1 MTIKAPPAPGFLS
14 STAAMIRLS
23 FLRTLRGR
31 KLRVAAVATFVVVLF
46 PAVVALVSEDAEPVA
61 IVTGG
66 LDWGFFRLLVFLL
79 PLLFTSGTIGD
90 EVQARTLHF
99 LAMRPMQRA
108 SIALGK
114 YIVGTGS
121 ALAILWIGIL
131 LLHVVGYATAPSE
144 MIEQIGA
151 TARAGGAASFL
162 LVTYC
167 AIALFWGTL
176 VPEAG
181 AMLTIMWLGFIEWFG
196 MLLPGYFRFMSM
208 SHFARELGGIERAG
222 LDHVDAGSR
231 TISLVF
237 DVELQWCALTIGV
250 ELVVFLGLALLIMQT
265 AQLRFG
271 KA

>member
-1 MTIKAPPAPGFLS
+1 MSTQAPAVPGFGS

-31 KLRVAAVATFVVVLF
+31 KLRVAAVAAFVVILF
-46 PAVVALVSEDAEPVA
+46 PAVVALVSEDAEPA
-61 IVTGG
+61 TIVSGG
-66 LDWGFFRLLVFLL
+66 IDWGFFRLLVFLL
-79 PLLFTSGTIGD
+79 PLLFASGSVGE
-90 EVQARTLHF
+90 EVEARTLHF

-114 YIVGTGS
+114 YVVGTGS
-121 ALAILWIGIL
+121 ALAILWAGLL
-131 LLHVVGYATAPSE
+131 LLHLVGYATTPTE
-144 MIEQIGA
+144 MIEQFGA

-181 AMLTIMWLGFIEWFG
+181 GMLTIVWLGFIEWFG
-196 MLLPGYFRFMSM
+196 MLLPGVLRFASM
-208 SHFARELGGIERAG
+208 SHFARELGGLERAG
-222 LDHVDAGSR
+222 WDPVELGTQTLMSVP
-231 TISLVF
+231 
-237 DVELQWCALTIGV
+237 DVELHWCALVIGI
-250 ELVVFLGLALLIMQT
+250 EFLVFLGLALLTMQV